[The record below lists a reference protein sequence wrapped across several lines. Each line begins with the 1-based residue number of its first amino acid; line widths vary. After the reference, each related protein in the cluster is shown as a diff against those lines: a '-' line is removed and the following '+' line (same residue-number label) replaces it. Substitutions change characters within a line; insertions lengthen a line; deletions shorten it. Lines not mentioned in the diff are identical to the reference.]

1 MRTLFTGIAT
11 IIALGTA
18 LPAFASDVT
27 SDRYAPG
34 PAARE
39 RPAATRTV
47 AVAAAAAAAADPQAP
62 RSKRMHCTCER
73 ASPDE
78 RPSVD
83 RQEPGGH

>member
-47 AVAAAAAAAADPQAP
+47 AAPADPQGL

-73 ASPDE
+73 ASPEE

>member
-1 MRTLFTGIAT
+1 MKTLFTGIAT
-11 IIALGTA
+11 FIALGTA

-27 SDRYAPG
+27 SDRHAPG

-47 AVAAAAAAAADPQAP
+47 AAAADPQGP

-73 ASPDE
+73 AGPDE

>member
-1 MRTLFTGIAT
+1 MKTLFTGIAT
-11 IIALGTA
+11 FIALGTA
-18 LPAFASDVT
+18 LPVFASDVT

-47 AVAAAAAAAADPQAP
+47 AAPADLQAP
-62 RSKRMHCTCER
+62 QPKRMHCTCER
-73 ASPDE
+73 ASADE